1 MKKELY
7 FGLDVHKDCIATAV
21 AEEGRKGEVRAGGAI
36 SNDLQAVEKWIAR
49 LRKAHGK
56 ETHLRACYEAGPC
69 GFGLARRLRQL
80 GVECEV
86 VAPSLIPR
94 GSGERIKTDRRDA
107 RKLARLLRA
116 GELTPIY
123 IPEPSDE
130 AMRDLCR
137 ARTDAVDDRRR
148 SRHRLKGFLLRH
160 GYRYQGKSAWT
171 QAHER
176 YLRELMLPHPAM
188 KVILEEYLMA
198 IGAAGERIERAEA
211 AMHEL
216 LEKWRL
222 APAVR
227 ALMAMK
233 GFRTVAAMIL
243 VSELGEVHR
252 FVHPRQVMAYLGLI
266 PTEHTSSDRRRQ
278 GRISKCGN
286 AHVRWLLVEPRKH
299 SGLRYPA
306 KGLEGAEQAAGRPV
320 AGGPG
325 DQLAGAE
332 PPAHSLPTSFR
343 AAPAAQQSDR
353 GDRARALRLYLGT
366 LADPALLR
374 GRASLIPLRKA
385 VRGEQRLS
393 EGGTQTES
401 KSYPSSLGA
410 VLRRQ
415 AHGSQPTM
423 SRCVKAPGE
432 QSPKSPSTRHLDC
445 WRRAAVN

>member
-7 FGLDVHKDCIATAV
+7 LGLDVHKDCIAVAV
-21 AEEGRKGEVRAGGAI
+21 AEEGCRGEVRDGGSI

-69 GFGLARRLRQL
+69 GFGIARRLRQL
-80 GVECEV
+80 GEECEV
-86 VAPSLIPR
+86 VAPSLTPTR
-94 GSGERIKTDRRDA
+94 SGDRVKTDKRDA

-116 GELTPIY
+116 GELTAVY

-160 GYRYQGKSAWT
+160 GYRYQGKSSWSA
-171 QAHER
+171 AHER
-176 YLRELMLPHPAM
+176 YLRELVLPHPAM

-198 IGAAGERIERAEA
+198 IGAAGERIARAET
-211 AMHEL
+211 AMREL

-233 GFRTVAAMIL
+233 GFQTMAAMIL

-252 FVHPRQVMAYLGLI
+252 FAHPRQVMAYLGLV
-266 PTEHTSSDRRRQ
+266 PTENTSSDKRRQ

-286 AHVRWLLVEPRKH
+286 SHVRWLLVECAQHYATPPKVSAHLSRRQEGQLPAVRAISWQAQNRLHGRYQRLFARRLQRNKVIVAVARELC
-299 SGLRYPA
+299 GFIWELLRTQPCY
-306 KGLEGAEQAAGRPV
+306 Q
-320 AGGPG
+320 
-325 DQLAGAE
+325 AE
-332 PPAHSLPTSFR
+332 PAPSL
-343 AAPAAQQSDR
+343 
-353 GDRARALRLYLGT
+353 
-366 LADPALLR
+366 
-374 GRASLIPLRKA
+374 
-385 VRGEQRLS
+385 
-393 EGGTQTES
+393 
-401 KSYPSSLGA
+401 
-410 VLRRQ
+410 
-415 AHGSQPTM
+415 
-423 SRCVKAPGE
+423 
-432 QSPKSPSTRHLDC
+432 
-445 WRRAAVN
+445 